1 MEFIGYALGAIAV
14 IAAIIFILVLIVKL
28 FTNYVISR
36 IISIGISIAAII
48 VALVAG
54 DEVFARLT
62 PMIILTSL
70 SWLFFIG
77 PVVFDVHWDGSYE
90 HTRVSDTTVVSTPKT
105 TGGFIANLVG
115 SLVFFSC
122 AYFMLGEDYPAVFF
136 FFPLA
141 FLIMDLFMLFPVIK
155 SCFKS

>member
-1 MEFIGYALGAIAV
+1 MELIGYALGAIAV
-14 IAAIIFILVLIVKL
+14 IAALIFVFVIIVKL

-36 IISIGISIAAII
+36 IISIGLSIAALV
-48 VALVAG
+48 VALAAG

-62 PMIILTSL
+62 PMIILTAL
-70 SWLFFIG
+70 AWLFYIG

-90 HTRVSDTTVVSTPKT
+90 FEWVSDTKVVQTPRT
-105 TGGFIANLVG
+105 TGGFIANLIG

-141 FLIMDLFMLFPVIK
+141 FLILNLIMMIPVIK
-155 SCFKS
+155 SLFK